1 MRSFWL
7 LTLAWLRGMVR
18 ERSTLFWFF
27 AFPVLFV
34 VIFGLVFGRGDV
46 GTYDVGVAVDTSLP
60 AGAALVEALRGVKAF
75 RVHIGDEAEE
85 LKRLKDGDR
94 HAVVTLVPAPAASAV
109 PNPAAGT
116 VVVYLDPSRGAAE
129 QIVRPIIQQVVD
141 AVDRQLSGRA
151 PVLALEERSVRSSGL
166 RFIDFF
172 LPGVL
177 GFSLMQSGM
186 FAAMPLVQ
194 LRVTRVLKRFGAT
207 PVSRAA
213 VLVSQG
219 VARLVLA
226 VAQTV
231 VLLAVGR
238 LLFGVHV
245 GASWPAMIVFVP
257 LGSAVFL
264 ALGFAVSG
272 LARTE
277 EATPALVQA
286 VSFPMMFLSGVF
298 WPVEN
303 LPPFIQL
310 LARVLPLTFLADG
323 LRQAMAGGFALY
335 PQWLN
340 LLALAAWGAIALLLA
355 VRLFKWE

>member
-75 RVHIGDEAEE
+75 RVHIGDEGEE

-94 HAVVTLVPAPAASAV
+94 HAVVTLVPASAASAV

-116 VVVYLDPSRGAAE
+116 VVVYLDPSRFAAE

-172 LPGVL
+172 LPGML

-226 VAQTV
+226 VAQTM

-264 ALGFAVSG
+264 ALGFAISG

-303 LPPFIQL
+303 FPPFIQL

>member
-27 AFPVLFV
+27 AFPVIFV
-34 VIFGLVFGRGDV
+34 VIFGLVFGRSDV
-46 GTYDVGVAVDTSLP
+46 GTYDVGVAVDTSSP
-60 AGAALVEALRGVKAF
+60 AGAALVAALRSVQPF
-75 RVHIGDEAEE
+75 RVHIGTEAEE
-85 LKRLKDGDR
+85 IQRLRDGDR
-94 HAVVTLVPAPAASAV
+94 HAVVTLVPAPAASAA
-109 PNPAAGT
+109 PSQTAGT
-116 VVVYLDPSRGAAE
+116 VVVYLDPSQGAAA

-151 PVLALEERSVRSSGL
+151 PLLVMEERSVRSSSL
-166 RFIDFF
+166 RYIDFF

-207 PVSRAA
+207 PISRAA

-231 VLLAVGR
+231 VLLIVGR
-238 LLFGVHV
+238 LLFGVQV
-245 GASWPAMIVFVP
+245 GANWLALAVFVP

-264 ALGFAVSG
+264 AFGFAVSG
-272 LARTE
+272 LANTE

-286 VSFPMMFLSGVF
+286 VSFPMMFLAGVF

-303 LPPFIQL
+303 FPSFIQP

-323 LRQAMAGGFALY
+323 LRQALVGGAALY

-340 LLALAAWGAIALLLA
+340 LLALCAWGAAALLLA